1 MSKNT
6 SSNTSV
12 LGYLFAISLLVTLVV
27 YLMRGLGILT
37 FIPGGII
44 LFLFAL
50 SILTGIIYGIAKTWR
65 Y

>member
-1 MSKNT
+1 M
-6 SSNTSV
+6 